1 MLSKAPAR
9 FAGDKGEVEEVHA
22 KPKMPRF
29 GVAIFD
35 NPRDPVGG
43 WACLADSSSFRF
55 RQPSDLP
62 GDCLWICNVDSFE
75 FGRRLS
81 KMRHLR
87 QADYFRSSLKHI
99 AADIGLH
106 IDGEGRFGDVAKVAA
121 PALAKVVHRAALIA
135 VQVYGWSE
143 PTQMLQKDTLY
154 EDILKAIVS
163 PPPTRAHMRAPL
175 LSAYQ
180 SYSAPDWP
188 SDYESDSIVVTLRSN
203 RLAYAK
209 QVMYTPVPEGAWMY
223 VDADAGLDL
232 KTALDESSPCL
243 VEAAIETSGIDPA
256 LSSLVAF
263 GSQPGRRGGL
273 RSWMSQRELLWVTK
287 HAKVSV
293 VRAYRTTGSAL
304 LPERVQLPEMLTSD
318 PLFELSLSAGLV
330 AECHWAA
337 FCKPVF
343 TRAVEKKEV
352 SPWGVW
358 LRAADRAMSFEIAL
372 AAHKSNFF
380 VLGYGNGT
388 VVVRL
393 QRSRLPELLEFAMA
407 NNIAHP
413 VFREIFEQ
421 NGII

>member
-9 FAGDKGEVEEVHA
+9 HAADNEDAEEVRA

-43 WACLADSSSFRF
+43 WGCLSDAPSFRF

-62 GDCLWICNVDSFE
+62 ADCIWVCSVESSE
-75 FGRRLS
+75 FGRTMS
-81 KMRHLR
+81 KLRHLR
-87 QADYFRSSLKHI
+87 QADFFRSSLKQI

-121 PALAKVVHRAALIA
+121 PALAKVVHRAALVA
-135 VQVYGWSE
+135 VQVYGWNE
-143 PTQMLQKDTLY
+143 PTQMLQGDTLSD
-154 EDILKAIVS
+154 DIRKAIIA
-163 PPPTRAHMRAPL
+163 PPPIRSHMRAPL

-180 SYSAPDWP
+180 SYSSPHWP
-188 SDYESDSIVVTLRSN
+188 SEYEPDSIVVTLRSN

-209 QVMYTPVPEGAWMY
+209 RVMLTPVPDGAWMY
-223 VDADAGLDL
+223 VDTDAGFNLAS
-232 KTALDESSPCL
+232 ALNEDSPCL

-256 LSSLVAF
+256 ISSLVAY
-263 GSQPGRRGGL
+263 GAAPGRRTGL
-273 RSWMSQRELLWVTK
+273 RSWMSQPELRWVSE
-287 HAKVSV
+287 HAKVTV
-293 VRAYRTTGSAL
+293 VRAYRTNGSTL

-337 FCKPVF
+337 FCKTTF
-343 TRAVEKKEV
+343 TRAVEKKEI

-358 LRAADRAMSFEIAL
+358 LRSADRAMSFQLAL
-372 AAHKSNFF
+372 AAHKANFA

-393 QRSRLPELLEFAMA
+393 QRARLPELLEFAMV

-413 VFREIFEQ
+413 VFREIFET
-421 NGII
+421 NGMI